1 MGEQHTGPR
10 VKPEIRDSRRLAIK
24 LHAKMLSKRVIVV
37 AGDKALQK
45 RLIAAAMAA
54 GGAVQAFSSIDELSG
69 RFDAELF
76 LYALTQA
83 NEPGFVSLTAKL
95 PDGARLVPIIP
106 AANLELMVKLL
117 GDGRIASV
125 LAADEISTAT
135 LAASISKLLYGD
147 LFGLEKVMTWG
158 VRVYSSLVGDYN
170 EKSMAI
176 ASVGDFAQAMGVRR
190 KYREQIDQC
199 IDEMLMNALYD
210 APVDGD
216 GNPLFADVPVRER
229 VLLKSNE
236 KAVLQYACDGDRFAV
251 SVRDSFGSLK
261 KSTVLAYLDKCLHAT
276 GAEQIDRKA
285 GGAGLGLYLIAN
297 AATEIYF
304 HIFEGSATE
313 VVCTFDLAAP
323 RSQLRALGLFEE
335 SIDTAARPPPSN
347 KDQTRTIQSRR
358 GRRLEDLA
366 PPPRSSPLLPVMMVF
381 SILLLVGA
389 VALAALPYIKTTP
402 QAALAIESDPPG
414 ANVFVDGRKRGTA
427 PLRVDGLEAGRSYAV
442 RATLTGRKDDDQ
454 LISAAVGESMVRL
467 KLVEL
472 PGRVAV
478 ESDPPGAKLILDGK
492 DTGKL
497 TPAEL
502 DLVPGSTAEVTLKKD
517 GFSEQHISV
526 TCPQAGEHA
535 VYRGNLPLSPLVAA
549 LTVESDPPSANVT
562 VDGLALLPPA
572 PIHDTFLKPGTK
584 HLVRVSAP
592 GFIELKEELLLGSG
606 EHKTL
611 HAKLVEGG
619 VLSVKSNLVARVLVD
634 GHLVATGTTAQLALA
649 EGKHALAL
657 HGQKPFLRYE
667 ATVTVEKGRTLD
679 KSVSFGTVELKAPGV
694 TAHPSGADSKGV
706 TELAL
711 PAGPQKLTLT
721 NKDGEQRDRDLV
733 VEPGGKVV
741 IDTW

>member
-1 MGEQHTGPR
+1 
-10 VKPEIRDSRRLAIK
+10 
-24 LHAKMLSKRVIVV
+24 MLSKRVIVI
-37 AGDKALQK
+37 AGDKLLQK
-45 RLIAAAMAA
+45 RLIAGSMAA
-54 GGAVQAFSSIDELSG
+54 GGAVQAFNSIDELSG

-76 LYALTQA
+76 LYAIGAA
-83 NEPGFVSLTAKL
+83 NEPGFVSLIAKL
-95 PDGARLVPIIP
+95 PEGSRLVPIIP
-106 AANLELMVKLL
+106 TANLELMVKLL

-125 LAADEISTAT
+125 LAADELSTST

-210 APVDGD
+210 APIDGD
-216 GNPLFADVPVRER
+216 GKPLFADVPVRER

-236 KAVLQYACDGDRFAV
+236 KAVLQYACDGERFAV

-313 VVCTFDLAAP
+313 VVCTFDLQAP

-335 SIDTAARPPPSN
+335 SIDTAARPSAG
-347 KDQTRTIQSRR
+347 QTRTIQSRR
-358 GRRLEDLA
+358 GRRIEDIA

-389 VALAALPYIKTTP
+389 VALAALPYIKATP
-402 QAALAIESDPPG
+402 RAALAIESDPPG
-414 ANVFVDGRKRGTA
+414 ANIFVDGRKRGAA

-442 RATLTGRKDDDQ
+442 RATLPGRKDDDQ

-467 KLVEL
+467 KLMEL

-492 DTGKL
+492 DTGKV

-502 DLVPGSTAEVTLKKD
+502 DLSPGSTAEVTLKKD

-526 TCPQAGEHA
+526 TCPQAGERA
-535 VYRGNLPLSPLVAA
+535 VYRGTLPLSPLVAA
-549 LTVESDPPSANVT
+549 LTVQADPPSANVT

-572 PIHDTFLKPGTK
+572 PIHDTFLKPGMK

-592 GFIELKEELLLGSG
+592 GFIEQREEMLLGAG

-611 HAKLVEGG
+611 NAKLVEGG
-619 VLSVKSNLVARVLVD
+619 VLQLKSNLTARVLVD
-634 GHLVATGTTAQLALA
+634 GHLVATGTSASLALA

-657 HGQKPFLRYE
+657 RAQKPFLRYE
-667 ATVTVEKGRTLD
+667 ATVTVEKGRTID
-679 KSVSFGTVELKAPGV
+679 KAVSFGTVEVKAPGV
-694 TAHPSGADSKGV
+694 TAHPDGADGKGV

-721 NKDGEQRDRDLV
+721 NKEGEKRDRDVV